1 MSQCSMRRLKQALE
15 AHLRNLNYTDD
26 ICSASRKHWFEELGE
41 ILGYVGSVREQH
53 LNDPKLELAHGL
65 RFRIPFAKKT
75 RRLLRLIAH
84 HFGNRAAVYSEIVD

>member
-65 RFRIPFAKKT
+65 RFRIPFAKKDAT
-75 RRLLRLIAH
+75 FTAT
-84 HFGNRAAVYSEIVD
+84 YSTPLWKS